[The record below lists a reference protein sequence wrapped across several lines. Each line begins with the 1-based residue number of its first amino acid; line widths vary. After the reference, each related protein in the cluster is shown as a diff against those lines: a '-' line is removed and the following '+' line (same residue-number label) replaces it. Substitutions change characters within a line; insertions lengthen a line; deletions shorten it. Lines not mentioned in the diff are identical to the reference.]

1 MDQFPTVG
9 HLTCAVKRCIKNPL
23 EATRGV
29 RANPLEP
36 PLPTGLT
43 TKPQNCQNW
52 VVGTS
57 SRSVYF
63 CAIPSSSPVQ
73 NELSLTTPNFCFGT
87 SISKSKSGSYISLF
101 VLELS
106 LPNRKEKADLPQF
119 VLEQIEKPRTFRF
132 GTCPPNWIH
141 NSIRNL
147 VLKSKR
153 PTSLLHKSLSNPNR
167 NPEQKF
173 CFQVGYSCHEGLR
186 FDNLKL
192 DRFSPGWRSQGQWA
206 WCGRGIEVSTIQRRL
221 EASI

>member
-1 MDQFPTVG
+1 M
-9 HLTCAVKRCIKNPL
+9 
-23 EATRGV
+23 
-29 RANPLEP
+29 
-36 PLPTGLT
+36 
-43 TKPQNCQNW
+43 
-52 VVGTS
+52 
-57 SRSVYF
+57 YF

-87 SISKSKSGSYISLF
+87 SVSKSKSGSYISLF

-153 PTSLLHKSLSNPNR
+153 QRHFSINHFPIRIETR
-167 NPEQKF
+167 NKNSAF
-173 CFQVGYSCHEGLR
+173 
-186 FDNLKL
+186 KL
-192 DRFSPGWRSQGQWA
+192 DTA
-206 WCGRGIEVSTIQRRL
+206 VMRGYVSII
-221 EASI
+221 SS